1 MTTDELNSAER
12 VHYAMLKGE
21 LPRITMM
28 QCAHTWGAETV
39 MELTHANE
47 LRADLKNVS
56 DALIDYDEPSP
67 WKQAQA
73 AVAEVQWLKNELM
86 ISQKNEYACRQVLVQ
101 EQAEIR
107 RLRTVLRLARETMNV
122 NDPINARDIFGKREE
137 DEHEDARQKVQ
148 GQ

>member
-21 LPRITMM
+21 LPRITLM

-56 DALIDYDEPSP
+56 DVLIDYDEPSP
-67 WKQAQA
+67 WQQAQA

-101 EQAEIR
+101 EQAELQR
-107 RLRTVLRLARETMNV
+107 VNRLLRVAKECMFT
-122 NDPINARDIFGKREE
+122 NDPLNARNIFGRRNEE
-137 DEHEDARQKVQ
+137 EGHEDARQTS
-148 GQ
+148 G

>member
-1 MTTDELNSAER
+1 MNEPLDSAER
-12 VHYAMLKGE
+12 VHYAMLKGD
-21 LPRITMM
+21 LPRITLM
-28 QCAHTWGAETV
+28 QCAHTWGAQEVEKLRTS
-39 MELTHANE
+39 NE

-56 DALIDYDEPSP
+56 DVLIDYDEPSP
-67 WKQAQA
+67 YQQARA

-107 RLRTVLRLARETMNV
+107 RLRTTLREARECMNA
-122 NDPINARDIFGKREE
+122 NDPINARDIFGKHEE
-137 DEHEDARQKVQ
+137 DDHEDARQKVQ